1 MHPLGYVFQQ
11 LLNEDEE
18 YRTHLRRQARRKAR
32 PARTARPTRRRPP
45 HEL

>member
-18 YRTHLRRQARRKAR
+18 YRRHVSRQARRR
-32 PARTARPTRRRPP
+32 SRQTRTARPTRRRVPGD
-45 HEL
+45 L